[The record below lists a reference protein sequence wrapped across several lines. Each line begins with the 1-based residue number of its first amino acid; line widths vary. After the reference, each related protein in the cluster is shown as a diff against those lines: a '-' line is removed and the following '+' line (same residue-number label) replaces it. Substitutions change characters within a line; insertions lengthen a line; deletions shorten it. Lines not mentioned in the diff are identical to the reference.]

1 MLVISVSVSVQQVE
15 CQYAVR
21 TRNVPRWLVRLVAP
35 ELVVLARS
43 FWYSRLR
50 CRYSNLAVTWLQS
63 GQWLKAVEAGRHAI
77 IWAGWVYSVD
87 AAFLARHG
95 VRMDRVIS
103 QLALSVANL
112 RRTAHSTGS
121 SAGNLG
127 DVQRFEHSP
136 SVAVVTLCAYNA
148 SSSKLAQLSMSNK
161 VRYCRIHSCTFVPF
175 TERLDADRPIPWSK
189 VLLVA
194 FQICVLFSPWH
205 GQILALQ
212 EVLHRQGVEWVMWM
226 DCDSFFM
233 NFTISP
239 SSMLARL
246 GAFSANNP
254 DVWLTEDGVMI
265 NSGASAAYVADLS
278 CQFLKHRYAG
288 VMFLKNSPFSRAM
301 LGALAGPTYAAFAS
315 HPFWE
320 QAALFH
326 YLQRQSAELAK
337 RVGIAPQRLLNSY
350 PHVLADNLRGPSGES
365 LHTPYS
371 KCAGGVRVIHVLAI
385 AERFVCRG
393 DYIISFSGCAKD
405 LGAHHCEALFQHFY
419 LLSVQDASAAATK

>member
-43 FWYSRLR
+43 LWYSRLR

-95 VRMDRVIS
+95 VRMERVIS

-194 FQICVLFSPWH
+194 FQICVSFSPWH

-265 NSGASAAYVADLS
+265 NSGASAS
-278 CQFLKHRYAG
+278 CMLQTCHASFSDTGMQA
-288 VMFLKNSPFSRAM
+288 SCFSR
-301 LGALAGPTYAAFAS
+301 
-315 HPFWE
+315 
-320 QAALFH
+320 
-326 YLQRQSAELAK
+326 
-337 RVGIAPQRLLNSY
+337 IAPFPAPCLVLWLGLHMRRLRRIHSGNRQRSFTICSAKALNWQSGLALLRS
-350 PHVLADNLRGPSGES
+350 
-365 LHTPYS
+365 
-371 KCAGGVRVIHVLAI
+371 
-385 AERFVCRG
+385 VC
-393 DYIISFSGCAKD
+393 
-405 LGAHHCEALFQHFY
+405 
-419 LLSVQDASAAATK
+419 

>member
-1 MLVISVSVSVQQVE
+1 MFLAGLFVLW
-15 CQYAVR
+15 R
-21 TRNVPRWLVRLVAP
+21 P
-35 ELVVLARS
+35 ELVLARS
-43 FWYSRLR
+43 FWYSQLR

-95 VRMDRVIS
+95 VRMERVIS

-194 FQICVLFSPWH
+194 CQVLCV
-205 GQILALQ
+205 
-212 EVLHRQGVEWVMWM
+212 V
-226 DCDSFFM
+226 
-233 NFTISP
+233 FT
-239 SSMLARL
+239 MARADF
-246 GAFSANNP
+246 GATGSVTQTGCRMG
-254 DVWLTEDGVMI
+254 DVDG
-265 NSGASAAYVADLS
+265 LR
-278 CQFLKHRYAG
+278 QFLYELYNIAQLDAG
-288 VMFLKNSPFSRAM
+288 APRGILCEQSRC
-301 LGALAGPTYAAFAS
+301 
-315 HPFWE
+315 
-320 QAALFH
+320 
-326 YLQRQSAELAK
+326 
-337 RVGIAPQRLLNSY
+337 
-350 PHVLADNLRGPSGES
+350 LADRRWGNDKFWCVGRLCCRLVMPVSQ
-365 LHTPYS
+365 TQ
-371 KCAGGVRVIHVLAI
+371 
-385 AERFVCRG
+385 VCRRHV
-393 DYIISFSGCAKD
+393 SQ
-405 LGAHHCEALFQHFY
+405 E
-419 LLSVQDASAAATK
+419 